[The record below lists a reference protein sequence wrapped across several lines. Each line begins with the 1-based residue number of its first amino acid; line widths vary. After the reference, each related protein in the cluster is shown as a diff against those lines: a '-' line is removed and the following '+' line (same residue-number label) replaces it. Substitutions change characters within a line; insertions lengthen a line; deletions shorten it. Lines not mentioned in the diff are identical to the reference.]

1 MRLGGG
7 LVGLALSCLAA
18 DPAQAAKEEGVASD
32 AQPGLPRVAVA
43 EPAKPALAATVGYG
57 FTEAQGDG
65 DGAHHRLSLRLAA
78 AAALLPWLNVG
89 PVIDGRYDLHADDS
103 GAVFDPA
110 LAIRG
115 VASVGDLRL
124 GAELRAWAPGA
135 ESASTVLKALSLD
148 ARALVGVSL
157 GSANIAAI
165 GGYRL
170 DRSAEAGETAPR
182 LGFGDR
188 VALGLSDFDAV
199 LVGVGSGIFF
209 GNTELLVEVS
219 GDLLVGGDAPPLLE
233 SPLRATTGVRHALSK
248 QLSAE
253 FLVNVSL
260 SGRPE
265 LLPSSPLVPIEPR
278 VSAFAGIRYAFGG
291 EADAKPAPEAP
302 PPPAEAVAPP
312 VSTATDAP
320 VEVVVV
326 DDQGVPVENAKV
338 SVTIAGAKREL
349 LRDASGSY
357 RDDHV
362 PPGTGV
368 LTVEAV
374 GFEPLE
380 LPVKTQAGT
389 PLKVEMKLTALPP
402 PSQIRGVVRSFS
414 GQGLAARVRVA
425 PLGLEATTD
434 PAGAFQ
440 IDVPP
445 GAYEVTIEAESYES
459 QQRQVRV
466 DPQGVVILNADL
478 VKKRGAK

>member
-1 MRLGGG
+1 
-7 LVGLALSCLAA
+7 
-18 DPAQAAKEEGVASD
+18 VASD
-32 AQPGLPRVAVA
+32 AQPGLHRVAVA
-43 EPAKPALAATVGYG
+43 EAAKPAVAATVGYG
-57 FTEAQGDG
+57 FTEAQGEA
-65 DGAHHRLSLRLAA
+65 DGAHHRLSLRLAG

-115 VASVGDLRL
+115 VASTGDLRL
-124 GAELRAWAPGA
+124 GAELRPWAPGA
-135 ESASTVLKALSLD
+135 ENASTTFKALSLD

-157 GSANIAAI
+157 GSANIAAT

-170 DRSAEAGETAPR
+170 DRSAEAGERAPR
-182 LGFGDR
+182 LGLGDR

-209 GNTELLVEVS
+209 GDTELLVEVS

-233 SPLRATTGVRHALSK
+233 SPLRATTGVRQALSK
-248 QLSAE
+248 QLAAE

-260 SGRPE
+260 SGRPDV
-265 LLPSSPLVPIEPR
+265 LPSSPLVPIEPR

-291 EADAKPAPEAP
+291 EAEVKPALEEAA
-302 PPPAEAVAPP
+302 PPPAEVVAPP

-320 VEVVVV
+320 VEVVVI

-338 SVTIAGAKREL
+338 SITIAGAKREVP
-349 LRDASGSY
+349 REASGSY
-357 RDDHV
+357 RDEHV
-362 PPGTGV
+362 PAGTGV
-368 LTVEAV
+368 LAVEAV

-380 LPVKTQAGT
+380 RPVKTQAGT
-389 PLKVEMKLTALPP
+389 PLKVELELTALPP

-425 PLGLEATTD
+425 PLGLEAATD
-434 PAGAFQ
+434 PSGAFQ

-445 GAYEVTIEAESYES
+445 GAYEVTVEADGYES
-459 QQRQVRV
+459 QERRVRV

>member
-1 MRLGGG
+1 
-7 LVGLALSCLAA
+7 
-18 DPAQAAKEEGVASD
+18 VASD
-32 AQPGLPRVAVA
+32 AQPGLHRVAVA
-43 EPAKPALAATVGYG
+43 QPAKPALAATVGYG

-65 DGAHHRLSLRLAA
+65 DGAHHRLSLRLAG

-124 GAELRAWAPGA
+124 GAELRPWAPGA
-135 ESASTVLKALSLD
+135 ESASTMFKALSLD

-170 DRSAEAGETAPR
+170 DRSAEAGEAAPR

-209 GNTELLVEVS
+209 GDTELLVEVS

-233 SPLRATTGVRHALSK
+233 SPLRATTGVRQALSK
-248 QLSAE
+248 QLSAD

-265 LLPSSPLVPIEPR
+265 VLPSSPLVPIEPR

-291 EADAKPAPEAP
+291 EADVKPAPDVAP
-302 PPPAEAVAPP
+302 PAAEVVAPP
-312 VSTATDAP
+312 VSKAADAP
-320 VEVVVV
+320 VEVVVL
-326 DDQGVPVENAKV
+326 DDQGVPVESAEV
-338 SVTIAGAKREL
+338 IVTIAGTKREL

-368 LTVEAV
+368 LAVQAV

-380 LPVKTQAGT
+380 RPVQTQAGI
-389 PLKVEMKLTALPP
+389 PLRVEMKLTELPP
-402 PSQIRGVVRSFS
+402 QSQIRGVVRSFS
-414 GQGLAARVRVA
+414 GQGLASRVRVA
-425 PLGLEATTD
+425 PLGLEVTTD
-434 PAGAFQ
+434 SAGAFQ

-445 GAYEVTIEAESYES
+445 GAYEVTVEAEGYES

-466 DPQGVVILNADL
+466 DLQGVVILNADL

>member
-1 MRLGGG
+1 
-7 LVGLALSCLAA
+7 VGFALPCLAA
-18 DPAQAAKEEGVASD
+18 NPAQAAKQEGVASD
-32 AQPGLPRVAVA
+32 AQPGLHRVPVA
-43 EPAKPALAATVGYG
+43 EAAKPALAATVGYG
-57 FTEAQGDG
+57 FTEAQGEG
-65 DGAHHRLSLRLAA
+65 DEAHHRLSLRLAG

-89 PVIDGRYDLHADDS
+89 PVIDGRYDMHSDDS

-110 LAIRG
+110 LTIRG
-115 VASVGDLRL
+115 VASVADLRL
-124 GAELRAWAPGA
+124 GAELRPWAPGA
-135 ESASTVLKALSLD
+135 ENASTTFKALSLD

-157 GSANIAAI
+157 GSTNIAAT

-170 DRSAEAGETAPR
+170 DRSAEAGESAPR

-209 GNTELLVEVS
+209 GDTELLLEVS

-233 SPLRATTGVRHALSK
+233 SPLRAATGVRQALSK

-260 SGRPE
+260 SGRPSA
-265 LLPSSPLVPIEPR
+265 LPSSPLVPIEPR
-278 VSAFAGIRYAFGG
+278 VSAFAGIRYAFGS
-291 EADAKPAPEAP
+291 EAEAKPAPEAA
-302 PPPAEAVAPP
+302 PPPAEVPPPP
-312 VSTATDAP
+312 VSTVTDAP
-320 VEVVVV
+320 IEVVVI

-338 SVTIAGAKREL
+338 SITIAGAKREL
-349 LRDASGSY
+349 SRDASGSY
-357 RDDHV
+357 RDEHV
-362 PPGTGV
+362 PPGSGV
-368 LTVEAV
+368 LAVEAV
-374 GFEPLE
+374 GFEPLQR
-380 LPVKTQAGT
+380 PVKTQAGT
-389 PLKVEMKLTALPP
+389 PLKVELKLTALPP

-434 PAGAFQ
+434 PSGAFQ

-445 GAYEVTIEAESYES
+445 GAYEVTVEADGYES
-459 QQRQVRV
+459 QERRVRV

-478 VKKRGAK
+478 VKKRGGK